1 MMNYIKK
8 NSKWIIFFIS
18 LVLFFFI
25 AEDVFTKD
33 IMVMDTKGYEFI
45 SGFSSKGVT
54 LFMKC
59 ITYFGSVYVLVPLIV
74 IVFMITKSRKLNIVI
89 GSNLVIVTILNQVL
103 KFIFQ
108 RPRPEEYRL
117 INESGFSFPSG
128 HSMVS
133 MAFYGMLIY
142 VIYRYVGNRYIRYG
156 LMGILFILIL
166 FIGISRIYLGVHY
179 TSDVIG
185 GFLLSISYLIVYIKC
200 TCNYIAPQE

>member
-8 NSKWIIFFIS
+8 NIKWIIFFVS

-74 IVFMITKSRKLNIVI
+74 IVFIITKSRKLNIVI

-142 VIYRYVGNRYIRYG
+142 VIYRYIDNRYIRYG

-185 GFLLSISYLIVYIKC
+185 GFLLSISYLIVYIKF